1 MSAHHNTLPP
11 RYRAPRYRVN
21 VSSLCARP
29 GCQEDLLAPG
39 LCPLHAAIA
48 AAEEEEAQPQ
58 DTTPR
63 PSKSV
68 ARSLPVRLA
77 TLERGAPG
85 WQFGIVAS
93 NATTGEMYVR
103 HSHGFAAMV
112 CAAPLLHVIS
122 RAPTCASTWM
132 EALCNDAALP
142 NHKQAQASQVAG
154 ATSIG
159 ETVHGVGERCA
170 RRLLLP
176 IFPHPTPPPPTE
188 AAMMTM
194 LTMEAGKIV
203 HDSEWGQFTSAT
215 LDKDEEAG
223 GLAPALGALPTPQT
237 LTMRRCHG

>member
-1 MSAHHNTLPP
+1 MSARNTM
-11 RYRAPRYRVN
+11 APRYRVS

-29 GCQEDLLAPG
+29 GCQEELLAPG

-85 WQFGIVAS
+85 WHFGIVAS
-93 NATTGEMYVR
+93 NATTGEMFVR
-103 HSHGFAAMV
+103 HSQGFAAMTV
-112 CAAPLLHVIS
+112 AAPLLHVIS

-154 ATSIG
+154 AASIG
-159 ETVHGVGERCA
+159 ETVHGVGGGRCA
-170 RRLLLP
+170 R
-176 IFPHPTPPPPTE
+176 
-188 AAMMTM
+188 
-194 LTMEAGKIV
+194 
-203 HDSEWGQFTSAT
+203 
-215 LDKDEEAG
+215 
-223 GLAPALGALPTPQT
+223 
-237 LTMRRCHG
+237 